1 MELLFYYYYYL
12 KKKGNEVGL
21 WVNGLGWIRQ
31 LLKSQTQTLIWV
43 TLPAMVY
50 HFQVSELKL
59 SSHLIFIAT
68 HSVISVPRPQQW
80 QCPLCYLLPAPEP
93 ETHLSASSGL
103 WVSLNRSSTKD
114 SESLMVPHAWMGI
127 IFHATSAFGDYP
139 VTETSIPSQ
148 RTRL

>member
-1 MELLFYYYYYL
+1 MELLLFYFYYYYFYYL

-68 HSVISVPRPQQW
+68 HTV
-80 QCPLCYLLPAPEP
+80 
-93 ETHLSASSGL
+93 
-103 WVSLNRSSTKD
+103 
-114 SESLMVPHAWMGI
+114 
-127 IFHATSAFGDYP
+127 
-139 VTETSIPSQ
+139 
-148 RTRL
+148 